1 MYSATANRAFARGV
15 EPLPVVHLVLQG
27 GEERLGGSGRR
38 VGADQAAQPDAAG
51 AGDGLLLD
59 RDVYSEGSY
68 EDVLGQLTDGLAW
81 ASGWPDPGSDSEP
94 FPCAQRQEVDRV
106 GG

>member
-27 GEERLGGSGRR
+27 GKNDSAAVVAASGRTKRRNRMLPAR
-38 VGADQAAQPDAAG
+38 VTAYFSIGMA
-51 AGDGLLLD
+51 L
-59 RDVYSEGSY
+59 YSEGSY

-81 ASGWPDPGSDSEP
+81 ASGWSDPGSDSEP
-94 FPCAQRQEVDRV
+94 FPT
-106 GG
+106 

>member
-68 EDVLGQLTDGLAW
+68 EDFLGQLTSNA
-81 ASGWPDPGSDSEP
+81 
-94 FPCAQRQEVDRV
+94 
-106 GG
+106 